1 MLLRKIRERERDE
14 SVWEKGFL
22 FVWLFDIC
30 GLQFGIVREVCYRLV
45 LVLRFGDLLFLGA
58 LQLLDLLCDSLFGLC
73 AIDIWYMYL
82 IFVNLWFFGFVFG
95 SLVCICKRELF
106 WVYLRFGFVRVS
118 LHQFVLFQ
126 ICYSEICS
134 LSPVDVGYCRTT

>member
-1 MLLRKIRERERDE
+1 MCVRKRG
-14 SVWEKGFL
+14 SL

-45 LVLRFGDLLFLGA
+45 LVLRFDDLLSLGA
-58 LQLLDLLCDSLFGLC
+58 LQLLDLLCGSVFGLC
-73 AIDIWYMYL
+73 AIGICYL
-82 IFVNLWFFGFVFG
+82 VFVFGICEYLVLWFVFG
-95 SLVCICKRELF
+95 SLVLYLWERAI
-106 WVYLRFGFVRVS
+106 WVYLGFGFVRVS
-118 LHQFVLFQ
+118 LHKFLLSQ